1 MRYVNVFC
9 MTNRLERKRSRIYDF
24 VFLHRTFKNTKT
36 QPRSVHT
43 YIYIVYSA
51 GCATEFDARCS
62 LLNKKNTLKLIL
74 FVFLNH
80 ARFV

>member
-43 YIYIVYSA
+43 YIYSLFSWMCGGI
-51 GCATEFDARCS
+51 RCEMFVIKQ
-62 LLNKKNTLKLIL
+62 KKHAQTD
-74 FVFLNH
+74 FVCLS
-80 ARFV
+80 